1 MLQAFSGIF
10 GLSLVLVST
19 AASANLDLEPWM
31 TERRIIGENNLEP
44 AEKAAGSPIYDTIQA
59 VARVEVMDGYGF
71 CTGAQVG
78 ESLFLTNY
86 HCDLGCETTVF
97 RLGYENDV
105 PAKDRTG
112 YRCVKMLRK
121 NELLDYALYAVEPLP
136 EQVGAKMYPILPLSR
151 SPATQSMRAVLA
163 SHPTGR
169 TKVIDRSADCVISD
183 PNIEHTD
190 SGRDT
195 MKHTCDTEGG
205 SSGAPV
211 IDYDRGVAV
220 GLHWGGRGNDFN
232 YAIPMPRI
240 IEDLET
246 HLDPE
251 MFSRLHVID

>member
-1 MLQAFSGIF
+1 MLQAFSGTF
-10 GLSLVLVST
+10 GLGLALIST
-19 AASANLDLEPWM
+19 AASANLDLDPWM

-59 VARVEVMDGYGF
+59 VARVEVMEGYGF

-78 ESLFLTNY
+78 DNLFLTNY

-105 PAKDRTG
+105 PTKDRSG

-136 EQVGAKMYPILPLSR
+136 DQVGAKVYPVLPLSR
-151 SPATQSMRAVLA
+151 LPATQSMRAVLA

-169 TKVIDRSADCVISD
+169 TKVVDRSADCVISD